1 MSNAHSPKILAPY
14 GALKFAALSTKVGV
28 IRPKDAPFNPLAP
41 YGALKFAALS
51 TKIGPGPKD
60 QKVPSKA

>member
-14 GALKFAALSTKVGV
+14 GALKFAALSTKVGA
-28 IRPKDAPFNPLAP
+28 PKDTPVNPLAP
-41 YGALKFAALS
+41 YGSLKFAPLS

-60 QKVPSKA
+60 QKLPSKA